1 MAFNKMPKLVE
12 SNYYSWKLRA
22 FAYLCSCDNEMCD
35 VITDGPIKIMQV
47 RTRAPGADEA
57 TPDGY
62 VEKNK
67 LDWTPDDRKR
77 ANLDNVGRSALYS
90 ALGDNNALFNKIKQC
105 KTSKEI

>member
-12 SNYYSWKLRA
+12 SNYDSWKLRA

-62 VEKNK
+62 VEKNT
-67 LDWTPDDRKR
+67 LD
-77 ANLDNVGRSALYS
+77 
-90 ALGDNNALFNKIKQC
+90 
-105 KTSKEI
+105 